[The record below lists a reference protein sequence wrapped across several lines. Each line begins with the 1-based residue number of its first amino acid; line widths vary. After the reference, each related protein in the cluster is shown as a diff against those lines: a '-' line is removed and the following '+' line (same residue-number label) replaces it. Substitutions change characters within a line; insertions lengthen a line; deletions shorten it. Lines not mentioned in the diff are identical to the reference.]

1 MNEFIAIPLVIGSI
15 GTAFILAIR
24 ATFEYL
30 RARALMRLQADT
42 MTKIIDKL
50 GSSPELAAWL
60 QSGDLKRF
68 FESADLTETQSR
80 RVEPH
85 GRILTAAQV
94 GIVMIALG
102 CGLIAVSSRTPDL
115 EPWAVGVVASS
126 VGAGFLLAAGASFI
140 LSRQLGLISDESAVA
155 PRDRD

>member
-1 MNEFIAIPLVIGSI
+1 MNEFIAIPLVF
-15 GTAFILAIR
+15 GTVGATIVYGAR
-24 ATFEYL
+24 ATFEHS
-30 RARALMRLQADT
+30 RARALMQLQADT

-68 FESADLTETQSR
+68 FESADLTQSQSR

-85 GRILTAAQV
+85 GRIITAAQI

-102 CGLIAVSSRTPDL
+102 CGLIAVSSRVEEL
-115 EPWAVGVVASS
+115 APWAFGVVASS

-140 LSRQLGLISDESAVA
+140 LSRQLGLITDESAVA
-155 PRDRD
+155 ASNGN